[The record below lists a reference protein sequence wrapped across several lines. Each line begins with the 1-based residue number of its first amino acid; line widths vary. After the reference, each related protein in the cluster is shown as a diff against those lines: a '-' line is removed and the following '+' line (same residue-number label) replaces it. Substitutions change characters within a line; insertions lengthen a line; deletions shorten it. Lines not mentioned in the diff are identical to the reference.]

1 MDEQD
6 FQEAAASEELDA
18 QQIDE
23 LCLRWLTRAADDQ
36 APKVRAMMRS
46 ALDVLR
52 KGLE

>member
-18 QQIDE
+18 QQIDD
-23 LCLRWLTRAADDQ
+23 LCLQWLANAANDQ

-46 ALDVLR
+46 ALDVIR